1 MTVATDALF
10 AQARGAKDRAH
21 APYSRFRVGAALETD
36 TGEVFVGSNVEN
48 GSYGLTMCAERVALG
63 AAVSA
68 GHRRFRCIAVSTD
81 AETPTPPC
89 GACRQVLAEFGM
101 DLRVLSEARGK
112 HVEWRLRDLLPEP
125 FLFEERTADGS

>member
-1 MTVATDALF
+1 
-10 AQARGAKDRAH
+10 
-21 APYSRFRVGAALETD
+21 VGAALETD
-36 TGEVFVGSNVEN
+36 SGEVFVGSNVEN
-48 GSYGLTMCAERVALG
+48 GSYGLTMCAERVAVG

-68 GHRRFRCIAVSTD
+68 GHRRFRRIAVSTD

-112 HVEWRLRDLLPEP
+112 QVEWRLRDLLPEP